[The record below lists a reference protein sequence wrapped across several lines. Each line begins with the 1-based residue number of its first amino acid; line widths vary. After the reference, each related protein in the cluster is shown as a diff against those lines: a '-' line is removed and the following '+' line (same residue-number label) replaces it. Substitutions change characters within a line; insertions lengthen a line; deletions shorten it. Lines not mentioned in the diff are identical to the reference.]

1 MLTVDLR
8 DLQRGPVDLRERVAP
23 DDEVFAGLEL
33 GLIQPLLV
41 DGRLQSTLEG
51 DVFWTAS
58 LEGEARGAC
67 RRCLKELTVP
77 VSADVSVLFS
87 ADPENA
93 DDPSVYP
100 LAPRATHVDLRPV
113 VREEVALAVT
123 AYLLCREECAGL
135 CPTCGADLNQ
145 GPCGCASPKA

>member
-1 MLTVDLR
+1 MLLVDLR
-8 DLQRGPVDLRERVAP
+8 DLQRGPVDLREQVAP

-33 GLIQPLLV
+33 DLIQPLRV
-41 DGRLQSTLEG
+41 DGRLQSTGEG
-51 DVFWTAS
+51 DVFWKAS
-58 LEGEARGAC
+58 LEGEARGTC
-67 RRCLKELTVP
+67 RRCLRDLTVP
-77 VSADVSVLFS
+77 VAADVSVLFS
-87 ADPENA
+87 ADPANA

-113 VREEVALAVT
+113 VREEVALAVP

-135 CPTCGADLNQ
+135 CPACGADLNQ